1 MSGTKAPALRWEVMY
16 NKSEIEKIKSRYSE
30 KQTVITDYEKLKQ
43 LDKKA
48 KMPAT
53 IFSYVFG
60 IVGTL
65 IMGFGMSICLGAL
78 LNIMWV
84 GVLFGVIGASAISI
98 NYFIYKKL
106 INKGKQKYSQEILDI
121 SSKLLNENE

>member
-1 MSGTKAPALRWEVMY
+1 MY

-30 KQTVITDYEKLKQ
+30 KQTVVTDYEKLKQ

-78 LNIMWV
+78 FNVMWV
-84 GVLFGVIGASAISI
+84 GVLFGVVGILMASFNYSI
-98 NYFIYKKL
+98 YTKL
-106 INKGKQKYSQEILDI
+106 ISKGKQKYSQEILDI

>member
-1 MSGTKAPALRWEVMY
+1 MY

-30 KQTVITDYEKLKQ
+30 KQTVVTDYEKLKQ

-78 LNIMWV
+78 
-84 GVLFGVIGASAISI
+84 F
-98 NYFIYKKL
+98 
-106 INKGKQKYSQEILDI
+106 
-121 SSKLLNENE
+121 

>member
-1 MSGTKAPALRWEVMY
+1 MY

-84 GVLFGVIGASAISI
+84 GVLFGVIGVSAISI